1 MHCQLDHQIKTN
13 QATTP
18 SVLLLKKYIL
28 LLRLKK
34 KNQRI
39 EFLLENCGYYNDM
52 STQKIFP
59 LIIRNCSLLSK
70 RGGGVLK

>member
-34 KNQRI
+34 KKPKN
-39 EFLLENCGYYNDM
+39 
-52 STQKIFP
+52 
-59 LIIRNCSLLSK
+59 
-70 RGGGVLK
+70 